1 MQIKI
6 WLRPKADGTMTLR
19 IDEKYENLD
28 TPRIHAWGQK
38 LIRALSGNA
47 REPSPI
53 RN

>member
-1 MQIKI
+1 MKINI

-38 LIRALSGNA
+38 LISAIQAGA
-47 REPSPI
+47 TKEK
-53 RN
+53 